1 MAATGIDI
9 RLPNITAP
17 DEEGQLRQV
26 KSYLYQ
32 LVQQLNY
39 ALANISTG
47 TTAAE
52 TAMLQAMTAQGGN
65 GGSNFNQ
72 IKTLIIKSADI
83 IDAYY
88 DVIEKKLEGKYVA
101 SSDFGTY
108 TETTAQQLQANSTSI
123 DSMYANIQTITD
135 ELGEAVSQQL
145 KIDAHI
151 KTGLLYYD
159 DNGVPVYGLEIGQ
172 NNTVDGIEVFKKFAR
187 ISANKMAFYDMNDT
201 EVAYISDLTLHIT
214 NAEITGSL
222 TCGGF
227 YDEIHPDE
235 IITYWIGG

>member
-1 MAATGIDI
+1 MAAGIDI
-9 RLPNITAP
+9 RLPNITAE
-17 DEEGQLRQV
+17 DEQGQLRQV

-65 GGSNFNQ
+65 GSSNFNQ

-108 TETTAQQLQANSTSI
+108 TETTAQQLQANSTNI
-123 DSMYANIQTITD
+123 TSMYESLQTI
-135 ELGEAVSQQL
+135 LGRLESTEEQL
-145 KIDAHI
+145 IKVDAHI

-159 DNGVPVYGLEIGQ
+159 ENGVPVYGLEIGQ
-172 NNTVDGIEVFKKFAR
+172 NNTVDGVEVFRKFAR
-187 ISANKMAFYDMNDT
+187 ISANRMAFYDLNDV

-214 NAEITGSL
+214 NAEVTGSF
-222 TCGGF
+222 TRGGF
-227 YDEIHPDE
+227 IDEIHADE